1 MAKTAYETVTA
12 ARSKDKVATADL
24 INNIFSNFTEL
35 HGDRQL
41 SDDPAVIGGIALLN
55 ATPVT
60 VIGTQKGK
68 NTAEN
73 IERHFGTVEP
83 EGYRKAVR
91 LMQQAEKFKR
101 PVITFV
107 NTPGAYPGMDAEYH
121 GQGSAIA
128 NSLIVGMELR
138 VPYISI
144 IVGEGG
150 SGGAL
155 ALATGDTVW
164 MMENSIYSVLSP
176 EGYASIVWKDSK
188 RVIEA
193 SEALKLTPEHL
204 LEDGIIDKIVPEVVD
219 QTSTQNLKQML
230 VTEVNRLSQFSAD
243 ELVQR
248 RHERFSKF

>member
-24 INNIFSNFTEL
+24 INNIFSNFTEF

-55 ATPVT
+55 GTPVT

-155 ALATGDTVW
+155 ALTTGDTVW

>member
-24 INNIFSNFTEL
+24 INNIFSNFTEF

-55 ATPVT
+55 GTPVT

-128 NSLIVGMELR
+128 NSLIVGMELH

>member
-1 MAKTAYETVTA
+1 MSKTAYETVTA

-55 ATPVT
+55 GTPVT

>member
-24 INNIFSNFTEL
+24 INNIFSNFTEF

>member
-1 MAKTAYETVTA
+1 MTKTAYETVMA
-12 ARSKDKVATADL
+12 ARAKEKVATEDL
-24 INNIFSNFTEL
+24 INNIFTDFTEFD
-35 HGDRQL
+35 GDRQL
-41 SDDPAVIGGIALLN
+41 SDDPAIIGGIARLN
-55 ATPVT
+55 GLAVT

-83 EGYRKAVR
+83 EGYRKAIR
-91 LMQQAEKFKR
+91 LMKQAEKFKR

-128 NSLIVGMELR
+128 QCLMVGMELR
-138 VPYISI
+138 VPYISV

-155 ALATGDTVW
+155 ALATADRVW
-164 MMENSIYSVLSP
+164 MFENSIYSVLSP
-176 EGYASIVWKDSK
+176 EGYASIVWKDAK
-188 RVIEA
+188 RVADAAE
-193 SEALKLTPEHL
+193 ELKLTPEIL
-204 LEDGIIDKIVPEVVD
+204 LTEGIIDKIIPEVVD
-219 QTSTQNLKQML
+219 QESTKILKNML
-230 VTEVNRLSQFSAD
+230 VSEVESLRQFSAD
-243 ELVQR
+243 ELVEQ

>member
-1 MAKTAYETVTA
+1 MTKTAYETVTA

-24 INNIFSNFTEL
+24 INNIFSNFTEF

-41 SDDPAVIGGIALLN
+41 RDDPAIIGGIAKLSGV
-55 ATPVT
+55 PVT

-73 IERHFGTVEP
+73 IDRHFGMVEP
-83 EGYRKAVR
+83 EGYRKAIR

-107 NTPGAYPGMDAEYH
+107 NTAGAYPGMDAEYH

-128 NSLIVGMELR
+128 NSLMVGMELK
-138 VPYISI
+138 VPYICV

-155 ALATGDTVW
+155 ALATGDSVW

-188 RVIEA
+188 KVREA
-193 SEALKLTPEHL
+193 SEDLKLTPEIL
-204 LEDGIIDKIVPEVVD
+204 LDDGIIDKIVPEVVD
-219 QTSTQNLKQML
+219 QNSTQVLKEML
-230 VTEVNRLSQFSAD
+230 VNEVDRLLQFSAD
-243 ELVQR
+243 ELVER

>member
-24 INNIFSNFTEL
+24 INNIFSNFTEF

-55 ATPVT
+55 GTPVT

-176 EGYASIVWKDSK
+176 EGYASIVWKDSE

>member
-55 ATPVT
+55 GTPVT

-155 ALATGDTVW
+155 ALATGDKVW

>member
-1 MAKTAYETVTA
+1 MAKTAYEIVTA

-24 INNIFSNFTEL
+24 INNIFSNFTEF

-55 ATPVT
+55 GTPVT

>member
-24 INNIFSNFTEL
+24 INNIFSNFTEF

-55 ATPVT
+55 GTPVT

-230 VTEVNRLSQFSAD
+230 VTEVNRLSQF
-243 ELVQR
+243 
-248 RHERFSKF
+248 

>member
-24 INNIFSNFTEL
+24 INNIFSNFTEF

-55 ATPVT
+55 GTPVT
-60 VIGTQKGK
+60 IIGTQKGK

-193 SEALKLTPEHL
+193 SEALKLTPEYL

>member
-24 INNIFSNFTEL
+24 INNIFSNFTEF

-55 ATPVT
+55 GTPVT

-144 IVGEGG
+144 IVGEGS

>member
-55 ATPVT
+55 GIPVT

-155 ALATGDTVW
+155 ALATGDSVW
-164 MMENSIYSVLSP
+164 MMKNSIYSVLSP

>member
-24 INNIFSNFTEL
+24 INNIFSNFTEF

-55 ATPVT
+55 GTPVT
-60 VIGTQKGK
+60 IIGTQKGK
-68 NTAEN
+68 NTTEN

>member
-24 INNIFSNFTEL
+24 INNIFSNFTEF

-41 SDDPAVIGGIALLN
+41 SDDPAVIGGIAILN
-55 ATPVT
+55 GTPVT

>member
-55 ATPVT
+55 GTPVT

-164 MMENSIYSVLSP
+164 MMKNSIYSVLSP

>member
-24 INNIFSNFTEL
+24 INNIFSNFTEF

-55 ATPVT
+55 GTPVT

-144 IVGEGG
+144 IEGG